1 MSRFSRVRTFAWEQ
15 GWRIAADL
23 TTLLVFA
30 FGLSVIVFLPD
41 ERSSVVLLCGA
52 ALADVLDGAFAR
64 RAGGSSLYG
73 KWLDVVADFTAFGL
87 APAWI
92 IAQHAARIDLPL
104 IISVGVYLFAAL
116 WRLYR
121 SQRLKRSQPGYIGL
135 PMPAAAGLVLGIAL
149 SLLPLGSIVGL
160 LLTSL
165 LAVSRRPN
173 PTLAM
178 LWHTDRFY
186 LVSTLFISLMVV
198 WYSYALALLI
208 LSVST
213 AAYPWLRPV
222 SADGTH

>member
-1 MSRFSRVRTFAWEQ
+1 MSSQRVRTFAWEQ

-30 FGLSVIVFLPD
+30 SGLSVIVLLPD
-41 ERSSVVLLCGA
+41 ERTSIVLLVGA
-52 ALADVLDGAFAR
+52 AVADVLDGAFAR
-64 RAGGSSLYG
+64 RAGGSSPYG
-73 KWLDVVADFTAFGL
+73 KWLDVIADFTTFGL

-92 IAQHAARIDLPL
+92 IAHHATRIGLPL
-104 IISVGVYLFAAL
+104 ILSVGVYLFAAL

-121 SQRLKRSQPGYIGL
+121 SQRLQRSTPGYIGL

-149 SLLPLGSIVGL
+149 SLPPLGGIVGL

-165 LAVSRRPN
+165 LAISRRPN
-173 PTLAM
+173 PTLMM

-186 LVSTLFISLMVV
+186 LVATLFISLMVV
-198 WYSYALALLI
+198 WYSHELALLI

-222 SADGTH
+222 SAQGTL